1 MAPQRTK
8 TKSLWDWLADPAC
21 FTEAMLMVNGEPVRL
36 DPWQASYLSSGAK
49 LTNLLKSRRVGGSW
63 IMTVRMFIRSQ
74 AIGRY
79 TGIFVSMN
87 REEARGKID
96 YADEL
101 HDSLPN
107 KWKLKKVA
115 RSKDEIAFE
124 DSRGR
129 RSRLISLA
137 GKAPRGRGG
146 DIGISELPHCIRS
159 NEIYNGAL
167 HVTARDEDSQLTI
180 ESTPLGKGGVFYD
193 ISRGAY
199 SQFTRYEVPWW
210 LCGALCV
217 DVDGAATAAPSMSTK
232 DRVAKY
238 GTKSLKIIYASM
250 PEKAFRQESE
260 LEFVEMENAA
270 FPMELIMSCAEAECG
285 ESTDA
290 KLLYRHLD
298 HPPTL
303 RDWRWLKSS
312 RGGALFMGYDPG
324 RKRDQAA
331 LAIMDLIDGKFELR
345 MTVAMSDV
353 TFAVQRETLDNALK
367 NSVTQ
372 LRIDSSG
379 IGMDMAERMEREYR
393 GQVKGVTFTS
403 KSKEMMIATGYNT
416 FADGRIVIPVQRD
429 IVGQLASI
437 KEVISQSGATLFS
450 AQRSEGS
457 HADLAWALLLAIE
470 AAREHGAHRAAE
482 YQSVRRRSG
491 YGGNRD

>member
-1 MAPQRTK
+1 MAPTGAK
-8 TKSLWDWLADPAC
+8 TRSLWDWLADPAC
-21 FTEAMLMVNGEPVRL
+21 FAEAMLMMNGEPVRL
-36 DPWQASYLSSGAK
+36 DPWQASYLSNNSK

-74 AIGRY
+74 AMGRY
-79 TGIFVSMN
+79 SGIFVSMN

-101 HDSLPN
+101 HDSLPR
-107 KWKLKKVA
+107 KWRLKKVA

-129 RSRLISLA
+129 RSRLMSLA

-167 HVTARDEDSQLTI
+167 HVTARDENSQLTI

-199 SQFTRYEVPWW
+199 SKFTRYEVPWW
-210 LCGALCV
+210 LCSALCV
-217 DVDGAATAAPSMSTK
+217 DVDTAAVSAPSMSTK
-232 DRVAKY
+232 DRVARY
-238 GTKSLKIIYASM
+238 GSPSLKIIHASM
-250 PEKAFRQESE
+250 AEKAFRQESE

-290 KLLYRHLD
+290 KLMYRHLS
-298 HPPTL
+298 HPPTP
-303 RDWRWLKSS
+303 RDWRWLDSS

-331 LAIMDLIDGKFELR
+331 LVILDLKDGRFELR
-345 MTVAMSDV
+345 MTVAMTNV
-353 TFAVQRETLDNALK
+353 TFAVQRETLDCALK
-367 NSVTQ
+367 HSVTQ

-393 GQVKGVTFTS
+393 GQVKGVTFTA
-403 KSKEMMIATGYNT
+403 KSKELMIATGYNT
-416 FADGRIVIPVQRD
+416 FADGRIVIPAQRE
-429 IVGQLASI
+429 IIAELASI
-437 KEVISQSGATLFS
+437 KEVISQSGSTIFS
-450 AQRSEGS
+450 SRRSAGS

-470 AAREHGAHRAAE
+470 SAREHCNHPVAE

-491 YGGNRD
+491 YARKA